1 MQNPYEPPKDYAEPT
16 KPRIPKYEEPIVD
29 WPSLIIILGTLSIIV
44 AFAVLAISS
53 FQ

>member
-1 MQNPYEPPKDYAEPT
+1 MQNPYEPPKEYEQE
-16 KPRIPKYEEPIVD
+16 RLPKYEEPIVD
-29 WPSLIIILGTLSIIV
+29 WPSLIIILGTLSVIV

>member
-1 MQNPYEPPKDYAEPT
+1 MQNPYEPPKEYT
-16 KPRIPKYEEPIVD
+16 KPRLPKYEEPIVD